1 MDGSV
6 TRRYGGTGLGLVIS
20 KRLAECMGGS
30 IGFESEPGC
39 GSIFWFTTKVINGV
53 GRQDDAS
60 ATFAHLRGHSA
71 MVVAA
76 NTSSRANLEREIE
89 SLGLRPEGVPRGSEA
104 LLRLKA
110 AEAAGQL
117 PSLVFIDAMLPAMD
131 GVTLMHSIRQ
141 ETALVGVEVVLMA
154 PRRASVRS
162 AVAKDS
168 VTWMTKPACAHH
180 VRAVLQSLGRSAAV
194 RRAPPTEQLT
204 SRRLRILAADDD
216 ATNQRVLSAML
227 SRIGCHADVVAN
239 GREAVE
245 ALARAP
251 YDLVLMDC
259 RMPEMDGFEA
269 TEEIRRS
276 ERGPRTPVIA
286 LTADVTRSVREQAL
300 AAGMDDVLLKPV
312 TMAELRATIEAFTSA
327 RTLALNRPGSEG

>member
-1 MDGSV
+1 
-6 TRRYGGTGLGLVIS
+6 
-20 KRLAECMGGS
+20 MG
-30 IGFESEPGC
+30 EGC
-39 GSIFWFTTKVINGV
+39 GRVILTSDCV
-53 GRQDDAS
+53 D
-60 ATFAHLRGHSA
+60 HLRGQTA
-71 MVVAA
+71 MIVAA
-76 NTSSRANLEREIE
+76 NTSSRVNLEREIE
-89 SLGLRPEGVPRGSEA
+89 ALGLRPEGVSSGSEA

-110 AEAAGQL
+110 TAAGGQL
-117 PSLVFIDAMLPAMD
+117 PPLVFIDATLPSMD
-131 GVTLMHSIRQ
+131 GVMLMHSIRQ
-141 ETALVGVEVVLMA
+141 ETSLAGVEIVLMA
-154 PRRASVRS
+154 PRRATVRS
-162 AVAKDS
+162 AVARDS

-180 VRAVLQSLGRSAAV
+180 VRGVLQSLGSSAAA
-194 RRAPPTEQLT
+194 RRAPPTGQLT

-216 ATNQRVLSAML
+216 ATNQRVLAAML

-276 ERGPRTPVIA
+276 ERGARTPVIA

-312 TMAELRATIEAFTSA
+312 TMAELRATIEAVTSA
-327 RTLALNRPGSEG
+327 ATPFRPPLATISPMA